1 MKFKN
6 MLLLGIFAQLLTVQ
20 LAAQSEEKKF
30 LDERSA
36 FVNLLFAYSNT
47 KKENSNTLLEN
58 VKSSNATN
66 FSIRTGG
73 GYFFKK
79 YFAAGFGLVYDS
91 EKENAE
97 KINTFGPNTI
107 LDRDIQSYTFTPSVR
122 NYLPIG
128 SNDQFFLFTQ
138 TGFEL
143 KVANGNESTTT
154 GSDTTDAEIKKYE
167 YGIAF
172 TPGVILLLRNG
183 FAVEANVGV
192 LGFKHSKETITP
204 TDGQPPSEVSSTNF
218 NFDINLLKL
227 FLGISYYF

>member
-1 MKFKN
+1 MKFKSI
-6 MLLLGIFAQLLTVQ
+6 LLLCIFSQIVTLQLTG
-20 LAAQSEEKKF
+20 QSEEKKF

-36 FVNLLFAYSNT
+36 FVNLLFSYSNT
-47 KKENSNTLLEN
+47 KKENSNSLLEN
-58 VKSSNATN
+58 VKSSNVTN

-79 YFAAGFGLVYDS
+79 YFAGGLGLVYDS

-97 KINTFGPNTI
+97 KINTFGPNTF
-107 LDRDIQSYTFTPSVR
+107 LDRDLQSYTFTPSIR

-128 SNDQFFLFTQ
+128 PNDQFFLFTQ

-143 KVANGNESTTT
+143 KVANGNESITT
-154 GSDTTDAEIKKYE
+154 GTDSTNADIKKYE
-167 YGIAF
+167 YGLSF
-172 TPGVILLLRNG
+172 TPGVILLLKNG

-204 TDGQPPSEVSSTNF
+204 TNGQPQTEVSSTNF